1 MNVLEHIIYPVVEV
15 FQQTHKEFKK
25 DPHTVLF
32 GFDAPLDSI
41 ALITFITGVEEQV
54 KATTAKAIRI
64 ITPETLA
71 LEPSPFQTLG
81 SLAAYLDEQLDNNR
95 GEHAQHAG

>member
-1 MNVLEHIIYPVVEV
+1 MNALEDIVYPVVEI
-15 FQQTHKEFKK
+15 FQQTQREFKK

-54 KATTAKAIRI
+54 KATTAKAISI

-81 SLAAYLDEQLDNNR
+81 SLAAYLDKELENNR
-95 GEHAQHAG
+95 GEHAGS

>member
-1 MNVLEHIIYPVVEV
+1 MNALEDIVYPVVEV
-15 FQQTHKEFKK
+15 FQQTQREFKK

-54 KATTAKAIRI
+54 KATTTKTIRI
-64 ITPETLA
+64 ITPEALA

-81 SLAAYLDEQLDNNR
+81 SLAAYLDKQLENNL
-95 GEHAQHAG
+95 GEHAG